1 MPVDVK
7 ICGLS
12 TAETLAAAVGAGA
25 DMVGCNFFPPSP
37 RAVTAERAG
46 ELAAD
51 LPSSVLKVGVFFDEE
66 MATISRCAQGAQLDI
81 IQVHGT
87 ETPERV
93 SEIRD
98 VTGLPVMKVIKL
110 RTPEDLDAIEDFI
123 QVADRLL
130 FDTKP
135 PPEMTDALPGGNAIS
150 FDWRILEGRDW
161 PLPWMLAGGL
171 TPENLAQA
179 VATTGATA
187 LDVSSG
193 VESRPGVKEP
203 ALIEA
208 FLRTAKAL

>member
-1 MPVDVK
+1 M
-7 ICGLS
+7 IGF
-12 TAETLAAAVGAGA
+12 
-25 DMVGCNFFPPSP
+25 NFFPPSP

-66 MATISRCAQGAQLDI
+66 MATISRCAQSAQLDI

-93 SEIRD
+93 SEVRD

-110 RTPEDLDAIEDFI
+110 RTPEDLDAIEDYL

-171 TPENLAQA
+171 TPENVAAAILASGLTA
-179 VATTGATA
+179 VDTA
-187 LDVSSG
+187 SG
-193 VESRPGVKEP
+193 VESAPGRKDRDRVSRFVAAARV
-203 ALIEA
+203 ALEA
-208 FLRTAKAL
+208 ASGPPG